1 MTDNLRQSSHPI
13 DFGRGG
19 AQIDMTSAI
28 DIEGGLRAR
37 YRQPAGVEQF
47 GIEAVPEELKTA
59 GWFDL
64 FSIMFNL
71 SMCMLAGR
79 RWWAWSRPRGE
90 QPHAKQIARAPQPT
104 MRSPDKEREPVPVA
118 SDAERPWRSATIF
131 RGTPVS

>member
-1 MTDNLRQSSHPI
+1 MTAAHLGASAACVRSANAETLESGYCSRCLCVIGPMTDNLRQSSHPI

-79 RWWAWSRPRGE
+79 RWWAWHHSPRCG
-90 QPHAKQIARAPQPT
+90 AAR
-104 MRSPDKEREPVPVA
+104 
-118 SDAERPWRSATIF
+118 WGF
-131 RGTPVS
+131 